1 MSALYGLCSD
11 KLSERRK
18 DLGTGNMFELNS
30 PSVNALVDADV
41 SAFDTMADMPAA
53 STLVDQILLL
63 IPVACSRRAVH
74 D

>member
-1 MSALYGLCSD
+1 
-11 KLSERRK
+11 
-18 DLGTGNMFELNS
+18 MFELNS

-53 STLVDQILLL
+53 STLVDQTLLL

>member
-41 SAFDTMADMPAA
+41 SAFETTADMPAA
-53 STLVDQILLL
+53 
-63 IPVACSRRAVH
+63 
-74 D
+74 